1 MNCLLCLLL
10 LLFVFIRF
18 LVFPSARCCSAAA
31 AAPLHCRPRSRVN
44 KLSKPFCC
52 FERSI
57 AFLLA
62 LGVCGRL
69 SVVFSFF
76 FLVFAVVF
84 FSVSFSSVVSRRDGH
99 SVGRSSVGYR
109 LNEHFH
115 MKNQE
120 AMTTTSI
127 DMTRGLLSDDDD
139 WPCCIAAGC
148 SPDEQ
153 ENNKGKILIYD
164 CSLSI

>member
-1 MNCLLCLLL
+1 
-10 LLFVFIRF
+10 LF
-18 LVFPSARCCSAAA
+18 
-31 AAPLHCRPRSRVN
+31 
-44 KLSKPFCC
+44 
-52 FERSI
+52 
-57 AFLLA
+57 
-62 LGVCGRL
+62 
-69 SVVFSFF
+69 
-76 FLVFAVVF
+76 VVF
-84 FSVSFSSVVSRRDGH
+84 FSVSFSSVVSCRDGH

-127 DMTRGLLSDDDD
+127 DMTKGLLSDDDD

-153 ENNKGKILIYD
+153 ENNKGNILIYD
-164 CSLSI
+164 CSLSVYNNGRRQKDNDDVAAYCLNDFKI